1 VCPRLL
7 SCQAQIDKYDMLTN
21 KHSSD
26 SAHILM
32 YSQCRWNY
40 KDNLPVQAHTHTHT
54 YILMHTQ
61 CRWNYKDEA
70 DVASVSAGFDE
81 HDMPMDVVWLDIDHT
96 NGKR

>member
-1 VCPRLL
+1 MCVCPRLL

-40 KDNLPVQAHTHTHT
+40 KD
-54 YILMHTQ
+54 
-61 CRWNYKDEA
+61 EA